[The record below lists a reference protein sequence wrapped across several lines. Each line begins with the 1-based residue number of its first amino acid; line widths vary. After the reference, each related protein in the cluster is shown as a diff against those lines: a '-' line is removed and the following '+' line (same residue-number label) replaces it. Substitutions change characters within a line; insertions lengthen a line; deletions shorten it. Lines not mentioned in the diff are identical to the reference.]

1 MKWLS
6 IILFTL
12 STFYLSAQQVSTI
25 AGVLE
30 TPGFNDGNALSAR
43 FFNPHG
49 IALDEA
55 GNAYIADR
63 YNHTIRRLSVDG
75 QVTTLAGKAGFSG
88 AEDGIGEEARFNEPW
103 GICAAADGTVYV
115 ADTKNNKIRQV
126 STDGRVTT
134 FAGTGNF
141 GTSDG
146 VGIRAT
152 FGNPTGIEVDEFG
165 NLYIAEHLTHT
176 IRKIDTKGV
185 VSTIAGIPYIPG
197 EEDGQGRE
205 AQFFRP
211 YGLTLDNQGNI
222 LVADEWNHKIR
233 RVTPEG
239 VVTTVAGIGEVDL
252 INGTA
257 QEAAFN
263 FPWDLTVDE
272 FDNIYVVDGY
282 NYVIRKITPEGM
294 VTNFAGIPLTSG
306 GVDGPSDKATF
317 SGATSIVY
325 NELAGTLYVG
335 DAYNHLVRMITT
347 GRPIVL
353 NLTNVTGKDELCEGE
368 ELLVRGIPATAAN
381 YAFYVDSVLVQ
392 NSPAATCNLDFLEA
406 GSHQIQVAS
415 FDNDNLIESNILT
428 VEVEKGATPEISV
441 IGESTFYEGDS
452 TILVANGVGSYRWS
466 NGETTQ
472 TITVKES
479 GAYSVVLEP
488 SNGACGGRS
497 EDVVVQV
504 LRDAAAPVIT
514 VEGSTIICPG
524 ISTLLRSDYVE
535 GNQWLK
541 DGWLMEESTDNFLEV
556 TEAGFYQV
564 QIIDPVTGVFI
575 FSEEVEIQSTATELS
590 IDFRANNTQPAAQ
603 EAITFEIIGAPP
615 KQFSWDFGTSRL
627 TSSSAPAP
635 TIQYESA
642 GAYSV
647 SLIIENEVGCQDTI
661 RKENYIRVASD
672 TDLFI
677 PTGFTPNNDG
687 VNDLFRVRGRELPNY
702 QLQIFNQW
710 GEQLHASQVQE
721 EGWNGSTNGQPVN
734 CGTYTYV
741 VAWNGGKEGV
751 QYLSGHVT
759 LLR

>member
-282 NYVIRKITPEGM
+282 NYC
-294 VTNFAGIPLTSG
+294 LLYTS
-306 GVDGPSDKATF
+306 PSPRDQRG
-317 SGATSIVY
+317 S
-325 NELAGTLYVG
+325 
-335 DAYNHLVRMITT
+335 RM
-347 GRPIVL
+347 P
-353 NLTNVTGKDELCEGE
+353 
-368 ELLVRGIPATAAN
+368 
-381 YAFYVDSVLVQ
+381 
-392 NSPAATCNLDFLEA
+392 
-406 GSHQIQVAS
+406 
-415 FDNDNLIESNILT
+415 
-428 VEVEKGATPEISV
+428 
-441 IGESTFYEGDS
+441 
-452 TILVANGVGSYRWS
+452 
-466 NGETTQ
+466 
-472 TITVKES
+472 
-479 GAYSVVLEP
+479 
-488 SNGACGGRS
+488 
-497 EDVVVQV
+497 
-504 LRDAAAPVIT
+504 
-514 VEGSTIICPG
+514 
-524 ISTLLRSDYVE
+524 
-535 GNQWLK
+535 
-541 DGWLMEESTDNFLEV
+541 
-556 TEAGFYQV
+556 
-564 QIIDPVTGVFI
+564 
-575 FSEEVEIQSTATELS
+575 
-590 IDFRANNTQPAAQ
+590 
-603 EAITFEIIGAPP
+603 
-615 KQFSWDFGTSRL
+615 
-627 TSSSAPAP
+627 SSA
-635 TIQYESA
+635 
-642 GAYSV
+642 
-647 SLIIENEVGCQDTI
+647 
-661 RKENYIRVASD
+661 
-672 TDLFI
+672 
-677 PTGFTPNNDG
+677 
-687 VNDLFRVRGRELPNY
+687 
-702 QLQIFNQW
+702 
-710 GEQLHASQVQE
+710 
-721 EGWNGSTNGQPVN
+721 
-734 CGTYTYV
+734 
-741 VAWNGGKEGV
+741 
-751 QYLSGHVT
+751 
-759 LLR
+759 